1 MRSTDTTSSN
11 RNSNPFQAHV
21 ANLQATTSDDE
32 LHSSNQT
39 LEGQSQKKPNN
50 SFDTSQSVRK
60 ISSEMT
66 DMEANER
73 RREKSLKKR
82 KRSSSRGSSK
92 SRDQISFVLERKNEG
107 GSIFGDSNNSNQT
120 HGGQKSLGRFGLGI
134 MMIVCCV
141 SSQIMIEEAG

>member
-32 LHSSNQT
+32 LHSSNQAI
-39 LEGQSQKKPNN
+39 EGQGQKKPNN
-50 SFDTSQSVRK
+50 SFDTSQSRK
-60 ISSEMT
+60 LSSEMT

-73 RREKSLKKR
+73 RREKSLTKR

-92 SRDQISFVLERKNEG
+92 SREQISFVLERKNEG
-107 GSIFGDSNNSNQT
+107 GSIFGDSNNSNQN
-120 HGGQKSLGRFGLGI
+120 HGGQKSVGRFGLGI

-141 SSQIMIEEAG
+141 SS